1 MPADALT
8 PYSIIISSL
17 RKLGQIGA
25 AQPDPESEDLELAM
39 NEFNELSEEWNT
51 SKRNAF
57 FQHREQFEFR
67 HSKFTYSIGPRAK
80 DPDDNPDFIVS
91 SGSRPA
97 KIDFCQLVLTDQ
109 FPHVHVQMAII
120 QTEQY
125 NVINVP
131 TLSSNFPLILYYQPT
146 WPNGTIFLYP
156 TYPWHVFYRLNM
168 TWWHQLETVARDE
181 LHIRLN
187 WPFGYARAFAL
198 TLAES
203 LYLAFPK
210 KTDLAELS
218 RQARHARASIQSLN
232 VPPPKVSTTD
242 GITQAGTTLDWRS
255 RTFL

>member
-1 MPADALT
+1 
-8 PYSIIISSL
+8 
-17 RKLGQIGA
+17 
-25 AQPDPESEDLELAM
+25 
-39 NEFNELSEEWNT
+39 
-51 SKRNAF
+51 
-57 FQHREQFEFR
+57 
-67 HSKFTYSIGPRAK
+67 
-80 DPDDNPDFIVS
+80 
-91 SGSRPA
+91 
-97 KIDFCQLVLTDQ
+97 VLTDQ

-146 WPNGTIFLYP
+146 SPNGTIYLYP

-168 TWWHQLETVARDE
+168 TWWHQLETIAMDE
-181 LHIRLN
+181 IHHPLML
-187 WPFGYARAFAL
+187 PFGYSRALAL
-198 TLAES
+198 SLAEC

-210 KTDLAELS
+210 RTDLAELS
-218 RQARHARASIQSLN
+218 RQARVARADVQSVN